1 MAGRFRMADP
11 QQYIRAFLK
20 KGQTIAMFYRFNENM
35 IQSHGRWFA
44 GFAAYFAFLVF
55 LSAGANA
62 KTYSAHLDKSQWYLS
77 ASIFECSIVHDIP
90 SYGKGVFYHE
100 AGEDLAFWTSTIQ
113 NPMAPGKAA
122 LVIEASSWR
131 PGNSVQDLGYVP
143 VTDST
148 KPIKVDRKRATAM
161 MQGLLAGMT
170 PTFTRK
176 AWYSDESI
184 RVQVNSINFSSV
196 YNGYLDCV
204 ASLLPVNFRQVE
216 RTKVHFESDK
226 AELTEA
232 DYTQLDLVSLYVNA
246 DSSVNAIYIDGH
258 TDNTGRRIY
267 NRRLSKERAEAVRD
281 YLVSKGIPDVIIR
294 TRYHGERF
302 PLADNNSKK
311 NKALNRRTTVRLE
324 RGQ

>member
-1 MAGRFRMADP
+1 MTQSVGRCFNV
-11 QQYIRAFLK
+11 FL
-20 KGQTIAMFYRFNENM
+20 
-35 IQSHGRWFA
+35 
-44 GFAAYFAFLVF
+44 AYLVF
-55 LSAGANA
+55 TGAGIGPVLA
-62 KTYSAHLDKSQWYLS
+62 KTYSAYLDKSQWYMS
-77 ASIFECSIVHDIP
+77 SSIFECSLVHDIP
-90 SYGKGVFYHE
+90 GYGKGVFYHE
-100 AGEDLAFWTSTIQ
+100 AGEDLTFWTSTIQ

-122 LVIEASSWR
+122 LVIEASSWK
-131 PGNSVQDLGYVP
+131 PGKQVQDLGYIEVSE
-143 VTDST
+143 TT
-148 KPIKVDRKRATAM
+148 KPLQVDRKRATVM

-176 AWYSDESI
+176 AWYSDESV

-196 YNGYLDCV
+196 YNGYLECV
-204 ASLLPVNFRQVE
+204 AGLLPVNFRQVE

-226 AELTEA
+226 AELTE
-232 DYTQLDLVSLYVNA
+232 DDFKQLDLVSLYVNA
-246 DSSVNAIYIDGH
+246 DPSVNAIYIDGH

-302 PLADNNSKK
+302 PVADNKTSK
-311 NKALNRRTTVRLE
+311 NKAMNRRTTVRLE

>member
-1 MAGRFRMADP
+1 
-11 QQYIRAFLK
+11 
-20 KGQTIAMFYRFNENM
+20 M
-35 IQSHGRWFA
+35 IQSVGRRFNI
-44 GFAAYFAFLVF
+44 FIAYFAFFCLLPAIVH
-55 LSAGANA
+55 A

-77 ASIFECSIVHDIP
+77 ASIFECSVVHDIP
-90 SYGKGVFYHE
+90 DYGKGVFYHE
-100 AGEDLAFWTSTIQ
+100 AGEELIFWTSVIQ

-131 PGNSVQDLGYVP
+131 PGNPIQNLGYVE
-143 VTDST
+143 VSDST
-148 KPIKVDRKRATAM
+148 KPLQVERKRATVM

-184 RVQVNSINFSSV
+184 RVQLNSINFSSV
-196 YNGYLDCV
+196 YNGYQNCV
-204 ASLLPVNFRQVE
+204 AGLLPVNFRQVE
-216 RTKVHFESDK
+216 RSKVHFETDK

-232 DYTQLDLVSLYVNA
+232 DFKQLDLVSLYVNA
-246 DSSVNAIYIDGH
+246 DSSVNAIFIDGH
-258 TDNTGRRIY
+258 TDNTGGRIY
-267 NRRLSKERAEAVRD
+267 NRRLSKERAEVVRD

-302 PLADNNSKK
+302 PVVGNKTK
-311 NKALNRRTTVRLE
+311 ENKALNRRTTVRLE